1 MLNRSVAILR
11 PRQPYLD
18 WANSVNDG
26 GTPPGTDGEQAVYLL
41 PSNES
46 DHDGSQTI
54 EQCYEGLFESE
65 LAGWHQLEEDWPVDR
80 TYAMFQQWFSVE
92 WHSVVIDL
100 CGDPLVDDG
109 F

>member
-11 PRQPYLD
+11 PKQPYLD

-26 GTPPGTDGEQAVYLL
+26 GLPPQVDGEQTAYLL
-41 PSNES
+41 PSNER
-46 DHDGSQTI
+46 DHDGSLTI
-54 EQCYEGLFESE
+54 EQCYEGLFECE
-65 LAGWHQLEEDWPVDR
+65 LAEWHQLEEDWPADR

-92 WHSVVIDL
+92 WHSVVLDL

-109 F
+109 Y